1 MPRRPGSEVG
11 STFQTPLMAMKVSI
25 THGDLRLVVDIP
37 DAAGEPLLAA
47 GEPAPADLV
56 EVRPG
61 LYSLL
66 VSGRSYEVVIERT
79 GSHGGPSNPS
89 SAIAD
94 EVTAHVGGVLLE
106 LQVEDERRRALAAAM
121 ADRRGERGQAT
132 STTLAAPMPGR
143 VVAVPATPGAY
154 VERGQPLVVLE
165 AMKMESALTAPH
177 PGVVAEVLVGPG
189 QTVQQRQ
196 PLVRLERRE

>member
-1 MPRRPGSEVG
+1 V
-11 STFQTPLMAMKVSI
+11 KVSV
-25 THGDLRLVVDIP
+25 THGDRRLVVDIP

-66 VSGRSYEVVIERT
+66 VSGRSYEVVIERA
-79 GSHGGPSNPS
+79 GSHGSPSSPSNPS

-106 LQVEDERRRALAAAM
+106 LQLEDERRRALAAAM

-143 VVAVPATPGAY
+143 VVAVPATPGAS

-165 AMKMESALTAPH
+165 AMKMESALNAPH
-177 PGVVAEVLVGPG
+177 AGVVAEVLVGPG